1 MMIQIK
7 KDRHKIWKNS
17 ILSVEAIIDESLWD
31 RQLIID
37 FQKTLNK
44 ISNEI
49 YKNSS
54 LMNTNKINSVS
65 VLFAGEKKI
74 TELNSRFRKRNLP
87 TNVLSFPS
95 YIERSKKIFLGDII
109 FSAETI
115 FKEAKRDKKSCN
127 NHLIHLFIH
136 GFLHLLGYDH
146 QTEVNAKI
154 MEGLEIKILKTLKID
169 NPYK

>member
-1 MMIQIK
+1 MMTQIK
-7 KDRHKIWKNS
+7 KDRHKIWKNG
-17 ILSVEAIIDESLWD
+17 ILCVEAIIDETLWD

-49 YKNSS
+49 YKNSG
-54 LMNTNKINSVS
+54 LMNTNKMNSVS
-65 VLFAGEKKI
+65 VLFAGDKKI
-74 TELNSRFRKRNLP
+74 TELNNRFRKRNLP

-95 YIERSKKIFLGDII
+95 YIERDKKIFLGDII

-146 QTEVNAKI
+146 QTEDNAKI